1 MNLVIKFLKRL
12 LLFVVVTFVALNA
25 LVFFILNSQTI
36 QHAIVEYI
44 NVNYLEK
51 SKLKLSLGSLSLNF
65 FSGSLNLNEVYIKEV
80 KRNIEAPNQLGNF
93 NFGLNQLTISFDIL
107 ASYFRRTPVIK
118 KITLRGGGI
127 QLGYDDKNKLILPD
141 FLQFED
147 DNEPINIPKILQE
160 NISKI
165 PFSIE
170 GINLNFII
178 GKETNNNYQKVIL
191 SHIEIEKEFNKNG
204 VPVLKNNLLITDTS
218 LAFPFL
224 IDKVYINHLEST
236 LFVGIDGSV
245 YSESFEFKS
254 NLAEL
259 LADIRGHLST
269 DIMHSTYIAN
279 IKSLKL
285 NAKNVFHLL
294 EMEAKGEA
302 ILSGAVVSGKTLLD
316 EPIFDG
322 RVDWNHFKLM
332 QFDIYNGSSDLH
344 FKDRSIFYSNAKI
357 KTYKNGSIYSQGQFK
372 LFDSFEFENEAQ
384 IENLSFAELLNGLGA
399 SFTPVDFGIYSD
411 KMLVTGKIISP
422 NEKKVFELNAKGS
435 GSARNMLVT
444 TFTDNKERPPLPTID
459 FDLDLGASVL
469 GLILDNTH
477 TTIAKKVNDN
487 SGSVKITKAFIDFTP
502 PKGISAN
509 ASISGKGLN
518 LNILDYFL
526 KFRTQGIGDFTGIIK
541 VESGSTNVVFNG
553 TANANNA
560 EMFGVEFNNYAGEIG
575 LDNNGIWTKNAF
587 VNFKNKITNEDSIL
601 KLNLVNVEYKNLNSK
616 IEASGENLN
625 LNSIIE
631 ANKFWIKPIF
641 YSTNGKIKKF
651 SASLSGLIMHP
662 STWSLKLSSN
672 IEDLDFLNGK
682 VNDSK
687 VILNCKVGICA
698 NSVFLLNNIQ
708 DKSPDKNSPGKGASF
723 AFFELNN
730 FSFDYS
736 RFKGK
741 VNNFPISAFS
751 TPDNKL
757 SGKLNAN
764 LEMGGKWNELEG
776 NFKLLASDFSMNN
789 SWFGDISLVG
799 KQKLDNNFSID
810 FSLYNNQILG
820 NYLIPRN
827 VEQNT
832 ILFVKL
838 SNFDATNLLSDNV
851 KTNYNLFSQF
861 NGSFSFQGPM
871 GFDQFK
877 NNSWYQKWTGK
888 GTLDSGHVQVGRMLM
903 DINTAS
909 LINFNGKIIDLNAF
923 QMTGQIGKIEIG
935 NSKFNLENKYLN
947 TSLNID
953 ANLNKIDQLH
963 DDFGS
968 SEGNLKGQFIL
979 DGYLSDLT
987 TSGSLVLDAKTLFL
1001 KNYQPAFTNLFGK
1014 FEFNGNKLE
1023 LNSFYAE
1030 KGAGYISGAGSID
1043 FSKLFSEN
1051 PQLPDL
1057 FFKLSAQNVD
1067 LRIPVPIIQLI
1078 DTTFDAGISISGNS
1092 MPYNIAGD
1100 VTITKF
1106 RIFKDI
1112 GCDEITKQLNL
1123 QNSSLNTT
1131 QGTSIPIANLNINL
1145 QALNSLVVQTQ
1156 CVRGKFST
1164 SPTLHIAGDTTNPV
1178 LIGNLTTD
1186 RANLFLL
1193 KSRFEVKRADFN
1205 FIELQKYDPNID
1217 VQMEARVASYTIFA
1231 NLNGRF
1237 SRPKIDLSIIP
1248 PNLPNGD
1255 RMTEFDI
1262 ISIISTGQIP
1272 AQSSSANLLS
1282 ASTNVFFS
1290 FGDSTPGLGVLN
1302 STVNTVTAGLFDN
1315 VNVVPTSQNGQY
1327 SWRVTASR
1335 SVAERFN
1342 LGVSY
1347 QGQSG
1352 DAGASPSFTADYFL
1366 NDVISLFSSYS
1377 ITNSSTSSTQQ
1388 QSLSDYTGGL
1398 RFRFGSQ

>member
-1 MNLVIKFLKRL
+1 MIKFLKRL
-12 LLFVVVTFVALNA
+12 LLFVIVTFIAMNA

-65 FSGSLNLNEVYIKEV
+65 FTGSLNLNEVYIKEIKNKV
-80 KRNIEAPNQLGNF
+80 DASKQLGNF

-141 FLQFED
+141 FLQMED
-147 DNEPINIPKILQE
+147 DNEPINIPKILQD
-160 NISKI
+160 NITKI

-170 GINLNFII
+170 GINISFIL
-178 GKETNNNYQKVIL
+178 GKEINKNYQKITL
-191 SHIEIEKEFNKNG
+191 SHIEIEKELNKSG
-204 VPVLKNNLLITDTS
+204 IPILKNSLLVTDTT
-218 LAFPFL
+218 LVFPFL
-224 IDKVYINHLEST
+224 LDKVYINHLEST
-236 LFVGIDGSV
+236 ILLGIDGSV
-245 YSESFEFKS
+245 YSDKFELKS

-259 LADIRGHLST
+259 NTDIRGHISSNL
-269 DIMHSTYIAN
+269 IESTYIAN
-279 IKSLKL
+279 IGSLKL
-285 NAKNVFHLL
+285 NAKDIFHLL
-294 EMEAKGEA
+294 EMDAKGIA
-302 ILSGAVVSGKTLLD
+302 VLSGAVVSGKNLFD

-322 RVDWNHFKLM
+322 RVVWKDFKLM
-332 QFDIYNGSSDLH
+332 QFDIYNGNADLH
-344 FKDRSIFYSNAKI
+344 FKDRSIVYSKAKI
-357 KTYKNGSIYSQGQFK
+357 KTHKNGNIYSQGKFE
-372 LFDSFEFENEAQ
+372 LFDSFNFENEAQ
-384 IENLSFAELLNGLGA
+384 IDNLSFAELLNGLGA
-399 SFTPVDFGIYSD
+399 SFTPVDFGIFSD
-411 KMLVTGKIISP
+411 KMLVTGKIMSP
-422 NEKKVFELNAKGS
+422 NEKKVFELTAIGS
-435 GSARNMLVT
+435 GSAKNMLVT
-444 TFTDNKERPPLPTID
+444 TFKDNKERPPLPTIN
-459 FDLDLGASVL
+459 FNLNLSASVL
-469 GLILDNTH
+469 GLVLDNTNGF
-477 TTIAKKVNDN
+477 IAKKINEN
-487 SGSVKITKAFIDFTP
+487 SGNLNINSAYIDFTP
-502 PKGISAN
+502 AKGISAN
-509 ASISGKGLN
+509 ASLTGKDLN
-518 LNILDYFL
+518 LNILEYFL
-526 KFRTQGIGDFTGIIK
+526 KFKTLGIGDFSGNIK
-541 VESGSTNVVFNG
+541 VDPGSTNVVFKG
-553 TANANNA
+553 LANASNG
-560 EMFGVEFNNYAGEIG
+560 EMFGVEFSNYSGEVG
-575 LDNNGIWTKNAF
+575 LDNYGIWTKNAF
-587 VNFKNKITNEDSIL
+587 INFKNKNTTEDSIL
-601 KLNLVNVEYKNLNSK
+601 KLNSVDVEYDNLNSK
-616 IEASGENLN
+616 IEASGENLD

-631 ANKFWIKPIF
+631 ANKFWIKPAF
-641 YSTNGKIKKF
+641 YSTKGKVKKF
-651 SASLSGLIMHP
+651 STSLSGLIMHP
-662 STWSLKLSSN
+662 STWTLKMNSS
-672 IEDLDFLNGK
+672 IENLEFLNGK
-682 VNDSK
+682 VQDSK
-687 VILNCKVGICA
+687 IILNCKIGICA
-698 NSVFLLNNIQ
+698 NSVILFNNIQ
-708 DKSPDKNSPGKGASF
+708 DKIPDKNVSGKGASF

-730 FSFDYS
+730 FSFDNS
-736 RFKGK
+736 GFKGK
-741 VNNFPISAFS
+741 VNNFPISALS
-751 TPDNKL
+751 TPENTL
-757 SGKLNAN
+757 TGKLNAN
-764 LEMGGKWNELEG
+764 LEMAGKWHELEG
-776 NFKLLASDFSMNN
+776 NFKLLAADFSVNN

-799 KQKLDNNFSID
+799 KQKADKNFSID
-810 FSLYNNQILG
+810 FSLYNNQIVG
-820 NYLIPRN
+820 NYLMPRDL
-827 VEQNT
+827 EQNS
-832 ILFVKL
+832 ILNIKL
-838 SNFDATNLLSDNV
+838 INFDATNLLNDNV
-851 KTNYNLFSQF
+851 RVNYNLFSQF
-861 NGSFSFQGPM
+861 NGAFNFQGPL

-877 NNSWYQKWTGK
+877 NEKWYQKWVGN
-888 GTLDSGHVQVGRMLM
+888 GSLNSGHIQVGRMLM
-903 DINTAS
+903 DINTTS
-909 LINFNGKIIDLNAF
+909 LINFNGKSINLNTF
-923 QMTGQIGKIEIG
+923 QMNGQIGKVEIG
-935 NSKFNLENKYLN
+935 KSNFNIENKYLN

-963 DDFGS
+963 EDFGS

-987 TSGSLVLDAKTLFL
+987 TSGSIILDAKTLFL
-1001 KNYQPAFTNLFGK
+1001 KNYQPAFTNLYGK

-1030 KGAGYISGAGSID
+1030 KGTGYINGAGSID

-1051 PQLPDL
+1051 PESPDL

-1067 LRIPVPIIQLI
+1067 LRVPVPIIQVI

-1092 MPYNIAGD
+1092 MPYNISGD
-1100 VTITKF
+1100 VTISKF

-1112 GCDEITKQLNL
+1112 GCDEITRQLNL

-1131 QGTSIPIANLNINL
+1131 QGSSVPIANLNINF
-1145 QALNSLVVQTQ
+1145 QALNSLVIQTQ

-1178 LIGNLTTD
+1178 IVGNLTTD

-1193 KSRFEVKRADFN
+1193 KSRFDVKRADFN

-1217 VQMEARVASYTIFA
+1217 IQMESRVASYTILA

-1352 DAGASPSFTADYFL
+1352 DAGASPSPSFTADYFL

-1377 ITNSSTSSTQQ
+1377 MTNSSTSSTQQ